1 MVKLLAEKYKGI
13 ACEENYQD
21 SLLNDLDKKQFPCLT
36 YTRDLQDWHDFIRRT
51 PNDYEAWYDGAS
63 RECEKLELQI
73 LSKLANQNKKVFVDT
88 NISVE
93 TLRKIAPKKHV
104 IIMLTDPHT
113 SVNRFF
119 ERPDKEKQFLYR
131 LLMNDKNPEQ
141 AMENFRQC
149 LMRINSQERY
159 DAFLR
164 SGFSI
169 VLRDENRSIEETLS
183 IVEEL
188 FGLHL

>member
-169 VLRDENRSIEETLS
+169 VLRDESRSIEETLS